1 MTAPFGRLLIVDDE
15 KPVLEVLC
23 EYFECQGHEVES
35 AANGPDA
42 IEAFARTRPDLVLL
56 DVRMPGMD
64 GVAVLERLRGLDTT
78 PVIMVTANEDIALA
92 RRTLQLGAFDYVS
105 KPFDFVHLDRTVTAA
120 LLHGGSLT
128 LSMPEAPADPRRALA
143 RAIFLATR
151 AMPAVARPS
160 IGPRLEDVALGLALD
175 ATAAARRLDEVDLLL
190 DLAVDLGD
198 LGADERRRLAT
209 AVDAVRTALAAGG

>member
-1 MTAPFGRLLIVDDE
+1 MSAPFGRLLIVDDE

-23 EYFECQGHEVES
+23 EYFEGQGHAVES
-35 AANGPDA
+35 ADNGRDA
-42 IEAFARTRPDLVLL
+42 IDRFARARPDLVLL

-64 GVAVLERLRGLDTT
+64 GVAVLEQLRALAPT

-120 LLHGGSLT
+120 LLHGASST
-128 LSMPEAPADPRRALA
+128 PSSSDAPADPRRALA
-143 RAIFLATR
+143 RAIFTATR
-151 AMPAVARPS
+151 AMPAAARGS
-160 IGPRLEDVALGLALD
+160 IGTRLEDAALELVLGVEP
-175 ATAAARRLDEVDLLL
+175 ARRLAALDLLL

-198 LGADERRRLAT
+198 LDADECSRLAT
-209 AVDAVRTALAAGG
+209 AVGAVRKALTDGG